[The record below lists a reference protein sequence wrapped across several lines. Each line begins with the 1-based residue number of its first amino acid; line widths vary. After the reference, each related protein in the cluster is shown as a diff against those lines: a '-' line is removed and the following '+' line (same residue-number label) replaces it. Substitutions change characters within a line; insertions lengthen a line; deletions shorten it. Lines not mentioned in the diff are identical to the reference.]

1 MDWFKVRC
9 WEQIPSAP
17 ELKLPPCGVA
27 TSGCCQSS
35 ALCDNAIIVDRVCE
49 LHRYPAQ
56 QLVAKAPKRGLKR
69 LPCQR
74 STRTILVISNQNT
87 LRLRS
92 NRTQPLL
99 VPRQNTWSRLV
110 ATLPKGMH
118 PTHRKPLA
126 PPRTIL
132 PPFPQRTQTV
142 HHHPMEGKGGCLL
155 HRFSGIR
162 DLRPRGSV
170 HPHPTCRTINSRRC
184 V

>member
-35 ALCDNAIIVDRVCE
+35 ALCDNAIIVDR
-49 LHRYPAQ
+49 
-56 QLVAKAPKRGLKR
+56 
-69 LPCQR
+69 PCQR